1 MTRDFVTVWVL
12 PVAILLPPVYAMIMP
27 VPMYLLTHWRVHRGV
42 VYRRV
47 FTVASIGLAYGLAS
61 VMFRL
66 FPASFAGGAIGVGTH
81 AFTWAIA
88 VASCEFL
95 AGRSHN
101 VLLLAAIK
109 LSDRSIK
116 VIQLELNREALLAN
130 FAEFHLGVL
139 ITLVVAADPL
149 LSVFAIP
156 TIVLARR
163 FMMHAQLM
171 AQARTDTKTGLLNSS
186 TWESEAT
193 AEVAR
198 AVRMHAPASVALID
212 IDHFKRVNDTH
223 GHLVGDLVLRAV
235 TDAIREHLRSYD
247 LAGRFGGEEFV
258 ILLPQARE
266 ADAVHIAERLRGYV
280 AAMAI
285 PIRDAADGEEVPCV
299 RLTISIGVAALDD
312 THRELGQLVAAADE
326 ALYVAKQSGRNR
338 TRGISSTAP
347 ASVTADA
354 APSSVPARR

>member
-1 MTRDFVTVWVL
+1 MVAVKLSDPTVHVL
-12 PVAILLPPVYAMIMP
+12 RLEMNRESMLSNFAESDLGILI
-27 VPMYLLTHWRVHRGV
+27 T
-42 VYRRV
+42 
-47 FTVASIGLAYGLAS
+47 
-61 VMFRL
+61 
-66 FPASFAGGAIGVGTH
+66 
-81 AFTWAIA
+81 IA
-88 VASCEFL
+88 VAAS
-95 AGRSHN
+95 
-101 VLLLAAIK
+101 
-109 LSDRSIK
+109 
-116 VIQLELNREALLAN
+116 
-130 FAEFHLGVL
+130 
-139 ITLVVAADPL
+139 PL
-149 LSVFAIP
+149 LSLFAIP
-156 TIVLARR
+156 TIMLARR

-198 AVRMHAPASVALID
+198 AVRMHAPVSVALID

-258 ILLPQARE
+258 VLLPQARE
-266 ADAVHIAERLRGYV
+266 ADAVHIAERLRSHV

-326 ALYVAKQSGRNR
+326 ALYLAKQSGRNR
-338 TRGISSTAP
+338 TSVVPSAAP
-347 ASVTADA
+347 AAVPAVV
-354 APSSVPARR
+354 PPSVPARR